1 MNRHEFFLHA
11 ITGISALLFSRS
23 MAGCSDSAD
32 QPPAPGLDFM
42 LNLSDQINQSLAVV
56 GGYVITNGVLVAHT
70 SGGEFVAVSAKCTH
84 EGTLLVYKPTE
95 NQFYCPLDLSRFSV
109 TGAVVSGPA
118 TQPLNRY
125 KVTTLNGA
133 NSLRVAG

>member
-11 ITGISALLFSRS
+11 ITGISTLLFSRS

-32 QPPAPGLDFM
+32 QPPAPGLDFT
-42 LNLSDQINQSLAVV
+42 LNLSEQTNQALSAP
-56 GGYVITNGVLVAHT
+56 GGYVVANGVLVAHT

-84 EGTLLVYKPTE
+84 EGTLLVYKSAE
-95 NQFYCPLDLSRFSV
+95 NQFYCPLDLSRFSM

-118 TQPLNRY
+118 TQPLTRY
-125 KVTTLNGA
+125 KVTALNGA
-133 NSLRVAG
+133 TSLRVVG